1 MQCHSCIGKAKREH
15 AASNVAEMSQ
25 IDSYFTSASAE
36 EFLLKQ
42 DPLEILKK
50 CKVLH
55 IQTQVLYNYRYHIH
69 INSNVFSKLITNRT
83 GRTVTVIKYVY

>member
-55 IQTQVLYNYRYHIH
+55 IYKLKFSITTGITYILTQMYLAN
-69 INSNVFSKLITNRT
+69 
-83 GRTVTVIKYVY
+83 